1 MLAAKPAA
9 AAAATAQTTTL
20 AETAKTIGTVH
31 TAVLTVFVAI
41 ALFMVGKA
49 AEEEETSHQ
58 RTYVR
63 GLYVAAAVAAC
74 LGALGFCASA
84 TKLSISLKT
93 LADQYA

>member
-1 MLAAKPAA
+1 MLAQSS
-9 AAAATAQTTTL
+9 AATPNLL

-31 TAVLTVFVAI
+31 AAVFTVLVAL

-74 LGALGFCASA
+74 LGALGFCMSA
-84 TKLSISLKT
+84 TKLVVSLKT
-93 LADQYA
+93 LAKQHSAM